1 MILTIDLETYSPQ
14 DIGKVGAYRYAQDP
28 DFEILL
34 CSAAVDDGRV
44 QLTDTTDN
52 GNIGL
57 AALKTLLFAPCYT
70 KRAWNAA
77 FEWWCLSEY
86 FHLTQQQRE
95 DWLDQWQ
102 VIRVHAMYCGLPA
115 CLKMAAQAL
124 LLPECK
130 AKMMEGAALIRYC
143 CCPCKPTKT
152 NGGRTRNLPEHDPE
166 KWKIFRQYNI
176 RDVETERHIDNL
188 LEPFTVPD
196 FIWQQWRDD
205 VRMTSRGS
213 APGARGVVQE
223 KQVTAATAAA
233 LLKWLKEDSNYIPL
247 QTRESFDET
256 ATPAQRAATA
266 SAQSPQLLLSIHG
279 NSAANG
285 STAAGFECYPAV
297 PGRTWHQES
306 FYFAKLLAGGM
317 QSIGARLRGRGGVR
331 YIYYLEND
339 QKQLEE
345 NTYTQVRPER
355 SFTLLE
361 DVDCPAVLAEQCF
374 VTNAED
380 VERFGSEES
389 CKTVA
394 RIYYEAICAYFGTEP
409 LPVK

>member
-1 MILTIDLETYSPQ
+1 MPTSQRRPVNKHSKRKTHRCKTRNRFLH
-14 DIGKVGAYRYAQDP
+14 G
-28 DFEILL
+28 LL
-34 CSAAVDDGRV
+34 FVF
-44 QLTDTTDN
+44 
-52 GNIGL
+52 
-57 AALKTLLFAPCYT
+57 AALMLYFGLFLW
-70 KRAWNAA
+70 R
-77 FEWWCLSEY
+77 
-86 FHLTQQQRE
+86 
-95 DWLDQWQ
+95 
-102 VIRVHAMYCGLPA
+102 
-115 CLKMAAQAL
+115 
-124 LLPECK
+124 
-130 AKMMEGAALIRYC
+130 AALEQNAPAESAVSVSAEDFRPVVAIDAGH
-143 CCPCKPTKT
+143 
-152 NGGRTRNLPEHDPE
+152 GGSD
-166 KWKIFRQYNI
+166 
-176 RDVETERHIDNL
+176 
-188 LEPFTVPD
+188 
-196 FIWQQWRDD
+196 
-205 VRMTSRGS
+205 
-213 APGARGVVQE
+213 PGARGVVEE

-233 LLKWLKEDSNYIPL
+233 LLQWLEEDSNYIPL

-256 ATPAQRAATA
+256 ATPAQRAAAA

-317 QSIGARLRGRGGVR
+317 QSIGAKLRGRGGVR

-339 QKQLEE
+339 QKQLVE

-374 VTNAED
+374 VTNDED
-380 VERFGSEES
+380 VEHFGSEQG

-394 RIYYEAICAYFGTEP
+394 RIYYEAICTYFGTEP